1 MPTFKWVVEEAS
13 GEPVPVQPGGEV
25 IIADLSVAKVETW
38 HVESPN
44 PTQAIVPQAGGTVT
58 PIKPSAEAVEKIPN
72 GEVSI
77 VRSLT
82 ADTKLFR
89 IVVLVVLGFISL
101 AFAAIVIK
109 DIAHDKI
116 DLQTYL
122 MIILSFIGGR
132 GSKSLTNSKNTK
144 QGDGSG

>member
-1 MPTFKWVVEEAS
+1 MSTFKWVVEEAS
-13 GEPVPVQPGGEV
+13 EDAILVQPGGEV

-44 PTQAIVPQAGGTVT
+44 PTQAIVPQAGGTVG
-58 PIKPSAEAVEKIPN
+58 PIKPSAEAAEKMPT
-72 GEVSI
+72 GEASI
-77 VRSLT
+77 IRSLT

-89 IVVLVVLGFISL
+89 IVVLVVLGVISL
-101 AFAAIVIK
+101 AFAAIVVK
-109 DIAHDKI
+109 DIVHDKI

-132 GSKSLTNSKNTK
+132 GSKSLMNNKTTN
-144 QGDGSG
+144 QGGGSG